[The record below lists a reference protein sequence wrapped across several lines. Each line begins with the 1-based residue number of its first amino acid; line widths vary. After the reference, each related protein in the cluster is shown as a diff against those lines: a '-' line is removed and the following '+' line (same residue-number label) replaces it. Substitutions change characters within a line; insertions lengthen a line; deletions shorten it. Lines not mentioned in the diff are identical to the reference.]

1 MIEKS
6 VAKGTPERG
15 NENFEKNLRQKI
27 DLLNEDIH
35 VRDLEASY
43 LARRIQKDQ
52 AKINLLQK
60 KIDSFS
66 HA

>member
-6 VAKGTPERG
+6 VEKGKPERCDK
-15 NENFEKNLRQKI
+15 NSEKNLRQKI
-27 DLLNEDIH
+27 DSLNEDIH